1 MRARHRFF
9 APEVVQSSAMDCGPA
24 ALKSLLDG
32 FGIPVSYG
40 RLREACQTDVD
51 GTSIDTLED
60 IAVELGLEAE
70 QILVPTD
77 HVLLPAAHALPAL
90 AVAELPNGGTH
101 FVIVWSRH
109 GRLVQVMDPAFG
121 RRWISEERFLYELY
135 EHTMLVPA
143 AAWREWTVGSEA
155 RGAIG
160 SRLDALNV
168 PKNTSRDLIEQASAR
183 PDWKALARLD
193 AAVRATD
200 SLARSG
206 GIGLGDEATRV
217 LRSLIESGDIP
228 EDFWSAR
235 PPDDDG
241 DDADEESEQEEHVWA
256 RGAVLVRVRGRRPSS
271 TDSSER
277 STEELSP
284 ELVAA
289 REEPTARPGRALF
302 KLLQADGRLSLT
314 ALALAFFVVAGG
326 LVIEAL
332 LFRGL
337 LELVPALGSSTQRLG
352 ALSALVA
359 FALFLLLSSSPSREA
374 SSVSGDGSKAGCARR
389 S

>member
-1 MRARHRFF
+1 
-9 APEVVQSSAMDCGPA
+9 
-24 ALKSLLDG
+24 
-32 FGIPVSYG
+32 
-40 RLREACQTDVD
+40 
-51 GTSIDTLED
+51 
-60 IAVELGLEAE
+60 
-70 QILVPTD
+70 
-77 HVLLPAAHALPAL
+77 
-90 AVAELPNGGTH
+90 
-101 FVIVWSRH
+101 
-109 GRLVQVMDPAFG
+109 MDPAFG
-121 RRWISEERFLYELY
+121 QRWISEEQFLYELY

-143 AAWREWTVGSEA
+143 AAWREWAVGSEA

-228 EDFWSAR
+228 EDFWWTLMRSR
-235 PPDDDG
+235 
-241 DDADEESEQEEHVWA
+241 SKREHVWA

-289 REEPTARPGRALF
+289 REETYRPAR
-302 KLLQADGRLSLT
+302 
-314 ALALAFFVVAGG
+314 
-326 LVIEAL
+326 
-332 LFRGL
+332 
-337 LELVPALGSSTQRLG
+337 
-352 ALSALVA
+352 
-359 FALFLLLSSSPSREA
+359 
-374 SSVSGDGSKAGCARR
+374 
-389 S
+389 